1 MNEIY
6 FYEKKYDNENVER
19 KAFKTTHELIN
30 YMQDNQ
36 KILFN
41 AGFRNAEIKMYRV
54 RVEG

>member
-19 KAFKTTHELIN
+19 KAFKTTQELIN

-36 KILFN
+36 KTLFN